1 MRERLRI
8 SDTLIVLG
16 RGNAPDPEDPTNTL
30 PCEGSALNALAA
42 GLLYYQGGIKQ
53 IIICGG
59 PTLGVP
65 YPSEA
70 KSASDYLFAMFPDI
84 PASAVT
90 LESGSIDTAENITN
104 LLQMGLIKRGTTVQV
119 LSVGLQ
125 LQRTI
130 LLFDELVDID
140 AETISS
146 EFVVGQSREAAHR
159 AVLAAYYLRLG
170 FVWELIKEP
179 LLLVWACLIDPDG
192 MVLRKITI
200 RMRHDS
206 A

>member
-8 SDTLIVLG
+8 SDTLIALG
-16 RGNAPDPEDPTNTL
+16 RGNAPDPEDPTNAL
-30 PCEGSALNALAA
+30 PCGGSALNALAA
-42 GLLYYQGGIKQ
+42 GLLYCQGGIKR

-59 PTLGVP
+59 TTLGP
-65 YPSEA
+65 GYPSEA
-70 KSASDYLFAMFPDI
+70 QSMSNLLFTFFPDI
-84 PASAVT
+84 PASAVI

-104 LLQMGLIKRGTTVQV
+104 LLRMGLIRRNTTVQV

-146 EFVVGQSREAAHR
+146 EFVVAQSREAAHR

-192 MVLRKITI
+192 MLLRKITT
-200 RMRHDS
+200 RMRHGT